1 MGADLM
7 SKIKTQIWGRDF
19 DLGVSFQNF
28 PGEEITENQRETLLS
43 VTTVDY
49 SPAKEGVE
57 NYILRFFRSELGED
71 DLSNIFRFVMPKS
84 ILITREDEDRV
95 FAVMCNFKL
104 DMEHGIAII
113 FKNEQFK
120 AAGPQDLIL

>member
-1 MGADLM
+1 MGAVLM
-7 SKIKTQIWGRDF
+7 NKIKVQIWGRDF
-19 DLGVSFQNF
+19 ELGVSFQNF
-28 PGEEITENQRETLLS
+28 PGEEITENQRETLLY
-43 VTTVDY
+43 VTTVDF
-49 SPAKEGVE
+49 SPAKKGVE
-57 NYILRFFRSELGED
+57 NYILRFFQSELGAD
-71 DLSNIFRFVMPKS
+71 DLSNIFRFVMPKR